1 MPAYISVFSPYD
13 FVYLI
18 ASKAGI
24 NGIPYKKLA
33 IVAFLVGI
41 ISMKLKT
48 EIRAAPLPFPLRTV
62 EKWINHGFLA
72 QQLGL

>member
-48 EIRAAPLPFPLRTV
+48 EIRAADRKSV
-62 EKWINHGFLA
+62 V
-72 QQLGL
+72 